1 MFFLFIYKHLMYLFY
16 HECPYNNVN
25 DFYIKKM
32 YSQVQAFCNFA
43 HIDTTTDKNNSVWF
57 TQHNSKCSIQWVLL
71 YSFMSLISHPYFE
84 SK

>member
-1 MFFLFIYKHLMYLFY
+1 MYLFY

-57 TQHNSKCSIQWVLL
+57 TQHNSKCSIQ
-71 YSFMSLISHPYFE
+71 
-84 SK
+84 